1 MAIFV
6 NEERLSVTSFTV
18 AHNTNP
24 LVWNKWLSN
33 ELSKSSPIQR
43 VQITFQCAEG
53 ILAVVS
59 TVEKIAGNYVIV
71 RGGSKIPLTSI
82 VALTMTTP
90 PNDRGSKY
98 DHKNSVV
105 MIALLAVVFF
115 ILLLLF
121 LVSI

>member
-24 LVWNKWLSN
+24 LVWSRLLSQ
-33 ELSKSSPIQR
+33 ELSKAGSIQC

-53 ILAVVS
+53 ILSVI
-59 TVEKIAGNYVIV
+59 TPVEKIAGHYLIV
-71 RGGSKIPLTSI
+71 GGGTKIPLTSI
-82 VALTMTTP
+82 VAVVMATAQKER
-90 PNDRGSKY
+90 DSRY
-98 DHKNSVV
+98 DQNSSVI
-105 MIALLAVVFF
+105 MIALLAVVFL
-115 ILLLLF
+115 IVLLLF